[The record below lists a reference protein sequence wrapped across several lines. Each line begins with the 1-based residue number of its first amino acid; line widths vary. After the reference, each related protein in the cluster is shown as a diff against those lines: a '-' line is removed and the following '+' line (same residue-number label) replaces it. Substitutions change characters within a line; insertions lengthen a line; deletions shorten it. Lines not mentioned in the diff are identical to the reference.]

1 MSRLLLDTSAYSA
14 LFRGDELA
22 REALRTADEVYL
34 TPVVIGELLSGFGGG
49 RRRAA
54 NEAGLR
60 DFLAEPRVRV
70 AAIDEE
76 TSVRY
81 AVIVGSLSKAGTPI
95 PTNDVWIA
103 ASAMQHGLEVLTAD
117 AHYARV
123 PQIVVR
129 ALGASREAAA

>member
-14 LFRGDELA
+14 LFRGDEPA
-22 REALRTADEVYL
+22 KEALRSADEVYL
-34 TPVVIGELLSGFGGG
+34 SPVIIGELLSGFGGG
-49 RRRAA
+49 RRRAV

-70 AAIDEE
+70 VAVDEE

-81 AVIVGSLSKAGTPI
+81 AAILRALKAAGTPI

-117 AHYARV
+117 AHFGRV

-129 ALGASREAAA
+129 ALGPWAG

>member
-14 LFRGDELA
+14 LFRGDERA
-22 REALRTADEVYL
+22 KEALRSADEVYL
-34 TPVVIGELLSGFGGG
+34 TPVVIGELLSGFGSG

-54 NEAGLR
+54 NEDGLR
-60 DFLAEPRVRV
+60 EFMAEPRVRV
-70 AAIDEE
+70 VAIDEE

-81 AVIVGSLSKAGTPI
+81 AAILRSLSAAGTPI
-95 PTNDVWIA
+95 PTNDLWIA

-129 ALGASREAAA
+129 ALGTAS

>member
-14 LFRGDELA
+14 LLRGDERAKEELGA
-22 REALRTADEVYL
+22 AEEVYL
-34 TPVVIGELLSGFGGG
+34 TPVVVGELLAGFGGG
-49 RRRAA
+49 RRRAE
-54 NEAGLR
+54 NEKTLR
-60 DFLAEPRVRV
+60 EFLAEPRVRV
-70 AAIDEE
+70 AVLDEE

-81 AVIVGSLSKAGTPI
+81 AAVVCGLRDRGTPI
-95 PTNDVWIA
+95 PANDVWIA

-129 ALGASREAAA
+129 DLSRGRSP

>member
-14 LFRGDELA
+14 LFRGDEGA
-22 REALRTADEVYL
+22 KEALRSADEVYL
-34 TPVVIGELLSGFGGG
+34 TPVVVGELLAGFAGG
-49 RRRAA
+49 RRRSA

-60 DFLAEPRVRV
+60 DFMAEPRVRV
-70 AAIDEE
+70 VAVDEE

-81 AVIVGSLSKAGTPI
+81 AAILRSLAAAGTPI
-95 PTNDVWIA
+95 PTNDLWIA

-117 AHYARV
+117 AHYSRV

-129 ALGASREAAA
+129 PLLRP

>member
-1 MSRLLLDTSAYSA
+1 VEVSRLLLDTSAYSA
-14 LFRGDELA
+14 LFRGDERA
-22 REALRTADEVYL
+22 KEALGSADEVFL
-34 TPVVIGELLSGFGGG
+34 SPVIIGELLSGFGGG

-60 DFLAEPRVRV
+60 EFLAQPRVRV
-70 AAIDEE
+70 VVIDEE

-81 AVIVGSLSKAGTPI
+81 AAVLSGLRQAGTPI
-95 PTNDVWIA
+95 PTNDIWIA
-103 ASAMQHGLEVLTAD
+103 ASAMQHGLELLTAD

-129 ALGASREAAA
+129 PLGTAS

>member
-14 LFRGDELA
+14 LFRGDERA
-22 REALRTADEVYL
+22 KGALRSADEVYL

-49 RRRAA
+49 RRRSA

-60 DFLAEPRVRV
+60 EFLAEPRVKVV
-70 AAIDEE
+70 AVDEG

-81 AVIVGSLSKAGTPI
+81 AAILGGLLAAGTPI
-95 PTNDVWIA
+95 PTNDIWIA
-103 ASAMQHGLEVLTAD
+103 ASAMQHGLEVLAAD

-129 ALGASREAAA
+129 FLS